1 MAIAHRPRPRRTWIQ
16 RISALL
22 LVIVFIGS
30 ALSAAL
36 LAYAKDTVSS
46 IPRTAFGNILTQ
58 ETEEGQL
65 AAQEPEENSIGS
77 IPQIDLKR
85 ETVNFFLIGTDS
97 VASLPDDHRLRNIRS
112 STQLLT
118 DTLIVLR
125 LDTGEASGEQSDSS
139 KVSVVSIPRDLWVPI
154 SGYGGEHQKINSL
167 LAFTGPQ
174 TLVQTVKDYLAIP
187 IHHVI
192 QVDFNGFLEL
202 FKIIGGLDL
211 YIEFPIKDKKAH
223 LNIEETGCVS
233 LTPEQGLGI
242 VRSRTLQAFIE
253 GEWREVDTLSD
264 LDRMERQQDFL
275 ILALQQAFDSGFR
288 DPAKIRN
295 VIEDVFRGGYLTLD
309 DRMTPDDMIGL
320 ADRFRGFDA
329 NAINKYTLP
338 TVFDWDGPYSILRML
353 EAEAQIVLDVF
364 RGGQTEKS
372 FGIVLLNGTGV
383 TGEASRIANELIAAG
398 FRVAET
404 GNAPSFD
411 IERTTIYFDAI
422 QKESALILES
432 YLLSGADLFQREV
445 ETGLGIEMVFGRD
458 YSGVSESPVESESQ
472 GETALGS
479 KDSTN
484 GEMYLGIAS
493 TTSDMQTRV
502 IDSVILTSMV
512 ADEQSAFGTSATSD
526 NQEEGIEAAVHRA
539 GKIIGC

>member
-77 IPQIDLKR
+77 VPEIDLKR

-97 VASLPDDHRLRNIRS
+97 IASLPDDHRLRNIRS

-118 DTLIVLR
+118 DTLVVLR

-233 LTPEQGLGI
+233 LTPEQGLGV

-275 ILALQQAFDSGFR
+275 ILALQQAFDSGLR

-432 YLLSGADLFQREV
+432 HLLSGADLFQREV

-484 GEMYLGIAS
+484 GEMHLGIAS
-493 TTSDMQTRV
+493 TTSDMQTRL

>member
-1 MAIAHRPRPRRTWIQ
+1 MAIERRPRPRRTWIQ
-16 RISALL
+16 RISIFFLI
-22 LVIVFIGS
+22 IVFIGS
-30 ALSAAL
+30 ALSAAI

-46 IPRTAFGNILTQ
+46 IPRTAY
-58 ETEEGQL
+58 
-65 AAQEPEENSIGS
+65 GS
-77 IPQIDLKR
+77 ILAQDDEASQPDDESVENDSESESSVPEVDLKR
-85 ETVNFFLIGTDS
+85 ETVNFFLIATDS

-112 STQLLT
+112 SSQLLT

-125 LDTGEASGEQSDSS
+125 LDTGERSDSS
-139 KVSVVSIPRDLWVPI
+139 NVSVISIPRDLWVPI

-174 TLVQTVKDYLAIP
+174 TLVQTVSDYFAIP
-187 IHHVI
+187 IHYVV

-253 GEWREVDTLSD
+253 GEWREIDTLSD

-295 VIEDVFRGGYLTLD
+295 VIEDIFRGGYLTLD
-309 DRMTPDDMIGL
+309 DRMTPDDMIEL
-320 ADRFRGFDA
+320 ASRFRSFDA
-329 NAINKYTLP
+329 NDLNKYTLP

-411 IERTTIYFDAI
+411 IERTTIYFDTS
-422 QKESALILES
+422 QKESALILQS
-432 YLLSGADLFQREV
+432 HLLSGADLVQRAV
-445 ETGLGIEMVFGRD
+445 ETGLAIEMIFGRD
-458 YSGVSESPVESESQ
+458 YSGVSEAPVDPESED
-472 GETALGS
+472 EAALS
-479 KDSTN
+479 ENDFAN
-484 GEMYLGIAS
+484 GRIDLEISVPTTGIQAGF
-493 TTSDMQTRV
+493 T
-502 IDSVILTSMV
+502 DSVILTSLI
-512 ADEQSAFGTSATSD
+512 ANEQSALGTFTTSD
-526 NQEEGIEAAVHRA
+526 NQEEDIEAALQRA
-539 GKIIGC
+539 GKIRGC

>member
-58 ETEEGQL
+58 EIEEGQL

-233 LTPEQGLGI
+233 LTPEQGLGV

-432 YLLSGADLFQREV
+432 HLLSGADLFQREV